1 MCISRTSNFYHQM
14 ADILP
19 VPTQTEGKDREC
31 EIRVHHC
38 QCRCPTR
45 HDIWTNRLPTPYI
58 NDLQTVCEHI
68 KYVDDCTIWEA
79 SSSSGIDSLLQVAAD
94 EVGQW
99 TASNKMAL
107 NYNKSKELRMCFKKS
122 TPDIALLTID
132 GRPIQ
137 QVNSTRLLGV
147 TLSED
152 LKWQSHID
160 EITTK
165 ASQRLYFIVL
175 LKRAGIDPH
184 HLINI
189 HTSIV
194 RSVLEYACQV
204 WHTSLTKKQTQQI
217 EHIQRRA
224 MRFIFQDKSYT
235 EAITAANLPTL
246 SDRRE
251 KLCRTLFISM
261 QQTTH
266 KLHHLLPPSG
276 KLRIQLE
283 TRGLTVCRVAELQDF
298 RTLLYHML

>member
-1 MCISRTSNFYHQM
+1 
-14 ADILP
+14 
-19 VPTQTEGKDREC
+19 
-31 EIRVHHC
+31 
-38 QCRCPTR
+38 
-45 HDIWTNRLPTPYI
+45 
-58 NDLQTVCEHI
+58 
-68 KYVDDCTIWEA
+68 
-79 SSSSGIDSLLQVAAD
+79 
-94 EVGQW
+94 
-99 TASNKMAL
+99 MAL
-107 NYNKSKELRMCFKKS
+107 NYDKTKELRLCFKKS

-165 ASQRLYFIVL
+165 ASQRLYFIIF
-175 LKRAGIDPH
+175 LKRAGVDPH

-189 HTSIV
+189 YTSFV
-194 RSVLEYACQV
+194 RSILEYACQV
-204 WHTSLTKKQTQQI
+204 WHTSFTKKQTRQI
-217 EHIQRRA
+217 EYIQKRA

-261 QQTTH
+261 QQSTH
-266 KLHHLLPPSG
+266 KLHHLLPP
-276 KLRIQLE
+276 LRE
-283 TRGLTVCRVAELQDF
+283 TPYTTRNTRTYCVPRCRSFQDF
-298 RTLLYHML
+298 YFLHNSSSPYNLFYYSIACFKFNL

>member
-1 MCISRTSNFYHQM
+1 
-14 ADILP
+14 
-19 VPTQTEGKDREC
+19 
-31 EIRVHHC
+31 
-38 QCRCPTR
+38 
-45 HDIWTNRLPTPYI
+45 
-58 NDLQTVCEHI
+58 
-68 KYVDDCTIWEA
+68 
-79 SSSSGIDSLLQVAAD
+79 
-94 EVGQW
+94 
-99 TASNKMAL
+99 MAL
-107 NYNKSKELRMCFKKS
+107 NYDKTKELRICFKKS
-122 TPDIALLTID
+122 NPDIALLTID

-147 TLSED
+147 TLSEVNCTCLLGVTLSED
-152 LKWQSHID
+152 LRWKSHID

-165 ASQRLYFIVL
+165 ASQRLYFIIL

-189 HTSIV
+189 YTSIV

-204 WHTSLTKKQTQQI
+204 WHTSLTKKQTKQI
-217 EHIQRRA
+217 EYIQRRA

-261 QQTTH
+261 QQSTH

-276 KLRIQLE
+276 KLRTQLE

-298 RTLLYHML
+298 FYTICFKTLAVIMK

>member
-1 MCISRTSNFYHQM
+1 MTLFIFIERDVFNARFPKNHVICLMDSS
-14 ADILP
+14 
-19 VPTQTEGKDREC
+19 
-31 EIRVHHC
+31 
-38 QCRCPTR
+38 
-45 HDIWTNRLPTPYI
+45 
-58 NDLQTVCEHI
+58 LQE
-68 KYVDDCTIWEA
+68 
-79 SSSSGIDSLLQVAAD
+79 AAD

-107 NYNKSKELRMCFKKS
+107 NYDKTKELRICFQKS

-137 QVNSTRLLGV
+137 QVNNTRLLGV

-165 ASQRLYFIVL
+165 ASQRLYFFIL
-175 LKRAGIDPH
+175 LKKAGIDLH

-189 HTSIV
+189 YTSIV

-204 WHTSLTKKQTQQI
+204 WYTSLTKK
-217 EHIQRRA
+217 RA

-251 KLCRTLFISM
+251 KLCRTLFINM
-261 QQTTH
+261 QQSTH
-266 KLHHLLPPSG
+266 KLHHLLPP
-276 KLRIQLE
+276 LRE
-283 TRGLTVCRVAELQDF
+283 TPYTTNPNPNPPGNSV
-298 RTLLYHML
+298 YN